1 MKLAKVRHI
10 YPGNNTPK
18 GFFSYYKY
26 ILGQREANRIM
37 CIKGG
42 PGVGKSSFMKVI
54 ADEFLEQGEDI
65 DFMHCSSDPDS
76 LDGIVLR
83 ERKIAFID
91 ATSPHV
97 VDPISPGAVDSIVHL
112 GDYWNEAGIRSNR
125 LQVIETNERI
135 RKWFERAYNYLG
147 AAEKVYDNITELYG
161 DSVESAE
168 IYKIAAEIV
177 GREFAGREITLSP
190 GNVKKYFASAITPA
204 GFKNEILSVM
214 SDLKKVYLI
223 SVPFGMS
230 AERILNIVSEGAVYR
245 GLAVEEYYCPL
256 KPETKLE
263 HLVIP
268 ELSVGFVTANEY
280 HDIEPWQ
287 INEISD
293 GTYAEIVMIDMND
306 LVNAMHIRKHMAL
319 MEDSRKY
326 ADELMNKAIE
336 CIRRAKSEHDVLE
349 GYYIPNMDFK
359 KIDELRHEIVA
370 KIKAEDV

>member
-1 MKLAKVRHI
+1 MAKARHI

-26 ILGQREANRIM
+26 ILSQREANRIM

-42 PGVGKSSFMKVI
+42 PGVGKSSFMRAI
-54 ADEFLEQGEDI
+54 ADEFFEQGEDV

-83 ERKIAFID
+83 DRKIAFID

-97 VDPISPGAVDSIVHL
+97 VDPVSPGAVDSIVHL
-112 GDYWNEAGIRSNR
+112 GDYWDEAGIRKNKLR
-125 LQVIETNERI
+125 VLETNEKI

-147 AAEKVYDNITELYG
+147 AADKIYDNITALYG
-161 DSVESAE
+161 DATESAE

-177 GREFAGREITLSP
+177 GRELAWREISLNP
-190 GNVKKYFASAITPA
+190 GCIKKYFASAITPD
-204 GFKNEILSVM
+204 GFKHEIMSII

-245 GLAVEEYYCPL
+245 GFAVEEYYCPL
-256 KPETKLE
+256 KPETKIE
-263 HLVIP
+263 HLIIP
-268 ELSVGFVTANEY
+268 ELSIGFVTANEY

-287 INEISD
+287 INAMSD
-293 GTYAEIVMIDMND
+293 GTYADIVMIDMND
-306 LVNAMHIRKHMAL
+306 LVNAVQIGGHEAL
-319 MEDSRKY
+319 LNDCRKY
-326 ADELMNKAIE
+326 THDLMNKSVE
-336 CIRRAKSEHDVLE
+336 CIKNAKHEHDILE
-349 GYYIPNMDFK
+349 SYYIPNMDFK
-359 KIDELRHEIVA
+359 KIDALRDEIIA